1 MLRKIL
7 SPYHLLAKTLLPTYS
22 KSAEDKK
29 TKLDFKFHLTTSFKG
44 IHNKFEEIRRCIKKK
59 DPTSS
64 NKREDTVE
72 IRKAIEPN
80 ATRPQKVKY
89 K

>member
-1 MLRKIL
+1 LRVFITNLK
-7 SPYHLLAKTLLPTYS
+7 KFGDTL
-22 KSAEDKK
+22 
-29 TKLDFKFHLTTSFKG
+29 
-44 IHNKFEEIRRCIKKK
+44 KK
-59 DPTSS
+59 DLISS